1 MMSKRYDKFEFDG
14 HEYNLKPL
22 PITKKNFR
30 KKGMFEK
37 DHVTFELVLF
47 CLGSVTLFAALMI
60 ALMKWVG

>member
-1 MMSKRYDKFEFDG
+1 MMNKRYDKFEFDG

-37 DHVTFELVLF
+37 DHVTLELILF
-47 CLGSVTLFAALMI
+47 CLGAVGAFSAAMI
-60 ALMKWVG
+60 ALMKWLG